1 MSISVL
7 RAEER
12 RAGDLPLGVLW
23 FGLLAGPLAWM
34 VQELV
39 GYGLAARACGAEGPR
54 PIPLAP
60 ALGLGELIVSGAA
73 LFLVTAGLVTAALA
87 WRRSTRHQSDGDEG
101 RDRGDM
107 RSAFMALAGLIA
119 GVFFLFGVLM
129 NAAGYFLIPP
139 CG

>member
-1 MSISVL
+1 MSVSVM
-7 RAEER
+7 RIKQR
-12 RAGDLPLGVLW
+12 SDRSVSLGALW

-39 GYGLAARACGAEGPR
+39 GYGLAAQACGAEGPR

-60 ALGLGELIVSGAA
+60 AFGVGELIVSGAA
-73 LFLVTAGLVTAALA
+73 VFLAAAGLVTAVLA
-87 WRRSTRHQSDGDEG
+87 WRRADRLRAEGDQAPDVSHE
-101 RDRGDM
+101 
-107 RSAFMALAGLIA
+107 RSAFMARA
-119 GVFFLFGVLM
+119 GVITGLFFLFGVLM